1 MSFVCGYGILLL
13 GAVDKRQAVAPSG
26 PTLCGQ
32 GRFFVL
38 LTVWERRQ
46 RQRSA
51 SSGRNSE
58 LLLAQRSDFCKR
70 PCGAPQ
76 KPAKRKRIEP
86 MVTFSDLVQ
95 IGILIVGA
103 IELVLHLIELDRN
116 KRQ

>member
-1 MSFVCGYGILLL
+1 MEGG
-13 GAVDKRQAVAPSG
+13 
-26 PTLCGQ
+26 
-32 GRFFVL
+32 
-38 LTVWERRQ
+38 Q

-70 PCGAPQ
+70 PCGALQ
-76 KPAKRKRIEP
+76 KPAKRKRIKL
-86 MVTFSDLVQ
+86 MVTFSDLIQ
-95 IGILIVGA
+95 IGILVIGM